1 LMMLRRKRV
10 LGLGLLAGVLLQIS
24 RKQCCCC
31 MTHFVCLNASK
42 PSAEYL
48 IELSFASLAKRLATK
63 SSSSIISSSGMAKE
77 H

>member
-1 LMMLRRKRV
+1 
-10 LGLGLLAGVLLQIS
+10 
-24 RKQCCCC
+24 
-31 MTHFVCLNASK
+31 
-42 PSAEYL
+42 L